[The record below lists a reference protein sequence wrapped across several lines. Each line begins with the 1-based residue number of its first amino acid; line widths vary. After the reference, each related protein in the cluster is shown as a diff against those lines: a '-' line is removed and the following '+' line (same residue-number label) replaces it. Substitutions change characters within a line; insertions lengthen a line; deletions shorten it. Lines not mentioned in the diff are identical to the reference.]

1 MAFGIWQVTNMYL
14 CYPGGWVAIDSCLP
28 EVQAPWKE
36 IGSTPWNCVDSQQ
49 QEYNRHMLLTELTN
63 QWHVQVEAP
72 PYAAIKGAGWMYYDP
87 ALYWRS
93 DAST

>member
-1 MAFGIWQVTNMYL
+1 MTNMYL
-14 CYPGGWVAIDSCLP
+14 CYAGGWVAIDCDLP
-28 EVQAPWKE
+28 EVQAAWHTADSPPWD
-36 IGSTPWNCVDSQQ
+36 NCVDSQQ
-49 QEYNRHMLLTELTN
+49 QEYERRMLLTELTN

-93 DAST
+93 DASS

>member
-1 MAFGIWQVTNMYL
+1 MTNMYL
-14 CYPGGWVAIDSCLP
+14 CYAGGWVAIDCDLP
-28 EVQAPWKE
+28 EVQA
-36 IGSTPWNCVDSQQ
+36 PWNCVDSQQ

-93 DAST
+93 DASS